1 MPKQEQPITHRP
13 KQEDEHTGRGQD
25 RHGAHRQDDE
35 ALPGKGSEK
44 AGLNRQSQTEQG
56 QDK

>member
-13 KQEDEHTGRGQD
+13 KQEDEHTGRGED
-25 RHGAHRQDDE
+25 RHGPHREDDA

-44 AGLNRQSQTEQG
+44 AGLNRQRQTERG